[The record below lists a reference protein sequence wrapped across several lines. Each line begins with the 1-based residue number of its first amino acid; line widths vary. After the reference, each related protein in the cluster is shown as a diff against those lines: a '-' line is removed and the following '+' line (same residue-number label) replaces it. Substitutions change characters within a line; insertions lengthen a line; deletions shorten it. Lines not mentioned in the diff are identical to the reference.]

1 MGTERNGLD
10 MKRNGNGRAALLRGR
25 VGRLVAGLVCCAG
38 TVLAASPR
46 LTYVGESN
54 GVWTASGAWQNEAGE
69 TVDWVDGAVAV
80 IGDTDVQIPEAG
92 VTVEGLEYAPAGGKR
107 YVRGAG
113 RLTVGAA
120 GITMANAV
128 YAEVNLQPKGGLHL
142 AADQTWTATAANG
155 MLCFDGDVPLTAETG
170 VRILVTGGKAV
181 NVRVNARGRLGLD
194 ETVVVEAPSSVSPAS
209 GVGRGFGTPTLILS
223 GTGTRVSFGAQ
234 YDTKEFGMNYASH
247 LVLRDG
253 ADLWMNVYDG
263 QTNGFGV
270 PYVTVDGVATADGSR
285 IRGAAGGVLTLT
297 VFETVFDVAA
307 GHRMTFEP
315 CVVDAPGGAAGV
327 VKRGAGTLAFAGTG
341 TAFSGGV
348 SVEEGTVEF
357 TADATLAGAVSGTVS
372 VAEGK
377 TVRFGFA
384 SSGTFVKTGAGT
396 AVLGWGDVGSDI
408 HVVEGTVEVGGIPA
422 PPQNGLS
429 AWLDATAAASLT
441 TNEAGV
447 VSNWADRRGGTFSA
461 VRHQEHQLPVWTA
474 GALNGLPVLDFG
486 RIAEKTIEGDDRMM
500 AFSSART
507 GIRTVFWVIGSRNG
521 GGFLL
526 GDSQV
531 VDGSKRHFHRGGD
544 YGLTASAPLWGGDWQ
559 DKGVVRAGETWVNG
573 EAVDGTET
581 GLSGAYDLVGWRISE
596 TDDAAGKS
604 AGATWL
610 ASCYAANKG
619 DNYRLTGG
627 QELGELLIYTNRLT
641 DAERDAATAYL
652 ARKWFPQTAAAQT
665 GPTFGT
671 VTLEGEGAT
680 FHAGTAAHLGRLVVK
695 SGCAFAGLGN
705 LTVEE
710 LVFEEGATLRVVYG
724 ADGKVAAPFTG
735 AARIVF
741 PQTMKLEV
749 VVPEGVAPVG
759 TSVLAVASDAVTGVP
774 VWTPAPG
781 VSAVYRVVVDAASG
795 KVSLAVLS
803 GTLFIL
809 R

>member
-1 MGTERNGLD
+1 

-25 VGRLVAGLVCCAG
+25 VGCLVAGLVCCAG

-54 GVWTASGAWQNEAGE
+54 GVWTASRAWQNEAGE
-69 TVDWVDGAVAV
+69 TVAWEDGAVAV
-80 IGDTDVQIPEAG
+80 IGDTDVQVPEAG
-92 VTVEGLEYAPAGGKR
+92 VSVEGLEYAPAEGTRPKR
-107 YVRGAG
+107 YIRGAG
-113 RLTVGAA
+113 KLTVGAA
-120 GITMANAV
+120 GITMANTIDTEA
-128 YAEVNLQPKGGLHL
+128 NLQPKGGLHF
-142 AADQTWTATAANG
+142 AADQTWTATGAGG
-155 MLCFDGDVPLTAETG
+155 MLCFDGDVPLTAKEG
-170 VRILVTGGKAV
+170 VQIRVTGKKAIQ
-181 NVRVNARGRLGLD
+181 VRVNVQGRLGTN
-194 ETVVVEAPSSVSPAS
+194 ETVVIEAPSYISPAHGTVAS
-209 GVGRGFGTPTLILS
+209 GRGLGTPTLILK
-223 GTGTRVSFGAQ
+223 GAGNRVVFGSQ
-234 YDTKEFGMNYASH
+234 WDVKEFGLNYASH

-253 ADLWMNVYDG
+253 ADLWMNMYNG
-263 QTNGFGV
+263 QTNGFSV
-270 PYVTVDGVATADGSR
+270 PLVTVDGTATPDGSR
-285 IRGAAGGVLTLT
+285 IRSDAGNALALTGSEI
-297 VFETVFDVAA
+297 VFNVEE

-315 CVVDAPGGAAGV
+315 RVEDAPGGMAGVV

-348 SVEEGTVEF
+348 SVEAGTVAF

-372 VAEGK
+372 VADRK
-377 TVRFGFA
+377 TVRVGSA
-384 SSGTFVKTGAGT
+384 PGTFTKTGAGT
-396 AVLGWGDVGSDI
+396 AVLGWGDASSDI
-408 HVVEGTVEVGGIPA
+408 HVVEGTVEIGAIPA

-447 VSNWADRRGGTFSA
+447 VSNWADRRGGALGA
-461 VRHQEHQLPVWTA
+461 VRHQDHQLPVWTA
-474 GALNGLPVLDFG
+474 AALNGLPVLDFG
-486 RIAEKTIEGDDRMM
+486 RIAERNVEGDDRMM

-507 GIRTVFWVIGSRNG
+507 EIRTVFWVIGSRNG

-526 GDSQV
+526 GDSQAI
-531 VDGSKRHFHRGGD
+531 DGSKRHFHRGGD
-544 YGLTASAPLWGGDWQ
+544 FGLSASAPLWGDTGQ
-559 DKGVVRAGETWVNG
+559 DKGIVRAGETWVNG
-573 EAVDGTET
+573 TAVDGTKT
-581 GLSGAYDLVGWRISE
+581 GLSGAYDLVGWRISK

-610 ASCYAANKG
+610 ASCYAPGKSE
-619 DNYRLTGG
+619 NYRLTGG

-665 GPTFGT
+665 KSTFGT
-671 VTLEGEGAT
+671 VTLEGQGTTLRAT
-680 FHAGTAAHLGRLVVK
+680 APTHLKKLVVQ
-695 SGCAFAGLGN
+695 SGCTFTDLGN
-705 LTVEE
+705 LTVDD

-741 PQTMKLEV
+741 PQTMKLDV
-749 VVPEGVAPVG
+749 AVPEGVTPVG
-759 TSVLAVASDAVTGVP
+759 TSVLAQASDAVTGVP

-781 VSAVYRVVVDAASG
+781 VSEVYRVVVDAASG

>member
-1 MGTERNGLD
+1 
-10 MKRNGNGRAALLRGR
+10 MKRNGNGRAGRLRGR

-38 TVLAASPR
+38 TVVAASPR

-69 TVDWVDGAVAV
+69 TVDWSDGAFAV
-80 IGDTDVQIPEAG
+80 IGDTDVQVPEAG
-92 VTVEGLEYAPAGGKR
+92 VVVDGLEYAPAGGKR

-113 RLTVGAA
+113 KLTVGAA
-120 GITMANAV
+120 GITLANTV
-128 YAEVNLQPKGGLHL
+128 NAEVNLQPKGGLHF
-142 AADQTWTATAANG
+142 AANQIWTATGAGG
-155 MLCFDGDVPLTAETG
+155 MLCFDGDVPLTASAG
-170 VRILVTGGKAV
+170 VQIHVKGEKSV
-181 NVRVNARGRLGLD
+181 NVRVNVQGRLGPT
-194 ETVVVEAPSSVSPAS
+194 ETVVIEAPSSLSPAV
-209 GVGRGFGTPTLILS
+209 GAVATGRGLGMPTLILS
-223 GTGTRVSFGAQ
+223 GEEGNRAVFGSQWDA
-234 YDTKEFGMNYASH
+234 KEFATNYASH

-253 ADLWMNVYDG
+253 ADIWMSVYNG

-270 PYVTVDGVATADGSR
+270 PRVTVDGAATADGSR
-285 IRGAAGGVLTLT
+285 VRVEAESALALTQS
-297 VFETVFDVAA
+297 ETVFDVAA
-307 GHRMTFEP
+307 ERRMTFEP
-315 CVVDAPGGAAGV
+315 CMVDAPGGAAGV
-327 VKRGAGTLAFAGTG
+327 VKRGAGTLVFSGAG

-348 SVEEGTVEF
+348 SVEEGMVAF

-377 TVRFGFA
+377 TVRFGSVAGPF
-384 SSGTFVKTGAGT
+384 TKTGAGT
-396 AVLGWGDVGSDI
+396 VVLGWGDAGAEI
-408 HVVEGTVEVGGIPA
+408 HVAEGVVEAGEVSA
-422 PPQNGLS
+422 PPPRGLS

-447 VSNWADRRGGTFSA
+447 VSNWADRRGGTFAA
-461 VRHQEHQLPVWTA
+461 VQHPGHQLPVWTTN
-474 GALNGLPVLDFG
+474 ALNGLPVLDFG
-486 RIAEKTIEGDDRMM
+486 RMAESNVEGDDRMM
-500 AFSSART
+500 AFSSLRT
-507 GIRTVFWVIGSRNG
+507 EIRTVFWVIGSKNG

-526 GDSQV
+526 GDSQS
-531 VDGSKRHFHRGGD
+531 DGSKRHFHRGGNF
-544 YGLTASAPLWGGDWQ
+544 GLTADAPLWGGTGQ

-573 EAVDGTET
+573 VAVDGTKT

-596 TDDAAGKS
+596 TDDAAGSS

-610 ASCYAANKG
+610 ASCYAAG
-619 DNYRLTGG
+619 AGENYRLNGG

-665 GPTFGT
+665 VLAFGT
-671 VTLEGEGAT
+671 VMLEGDGAA
-680 FHAGTAAHLGRLVVK
+680 FRATAPTHLERLVVQ
-695 SGCAFAGLGN
+695 SGCTFTDLGN
-705 LTVEE
+705 LTVDE

-724 ADGKVAAPFTG
+724 ADGRVAAPFTG

-741 PQTMKLEV
+741 PQTMKLDV
-749 VVPEGVAPVG
+749 AVPEGVTPVG

-781 VSAVYRVVVDAASG
+781 VSAVYRVVVDAASR
-795 KVSLAVLS
+795 KVSLAVRS

>member
-1 MGTERNGLD
+1 
-10 MKRNGNGRAALLRGR
+10 MKRNGNGGAALLRGH
-25 VGRLVAGLVCCAG
+25 VGRLVAGLACCAG
-38 TVLAASPR
+38 TVLAANPR
-46 LTYVGESN
+46 LTYVGEPN

-69 TVDWVDGAVAV
+69 TVDWSDGAFAV
-80 IGDTDVQIPEAG
+80 IGDTDVQVPEAG
-92 VTVEGLEYAPAGGKR
+92 VVVEGLEYAPAEGKR

-120 GITMANAV
+120 GITLANAV
-128 YAEVNLQPKGGLHL
+128 YAEVNLQPKGGLHF

-155 MLCFDGDVPLTAETG
+155 MLCFDGDVPLTTEAG
-170 VRILVTGGKAV
+170 VRILVTGGKSV
-181 NVRVNARGRLGLD
+181 NVRVNARGRLGPD
-194 ETVVVEAPSSVSPAS
+194 ETVVVEAPSTISPAS
-209 GVGRGFGTPTLILS
+209 GSGRGFGTPTLILS
-223 GTGTRVSFGAQ
+223 GAGTRVSFGAQ
-234 YDTKEFGMNYASH
+234 YDAKELGTNYASH

-253 ADLWMNVYDG
+253 ADLWMNVYNG

-270 PYVTVDGVATADGSR
+270 PRVTVGGAMTADGSR
-285 IRGAAGGVLTLT
+285 IRGTAGGVLALT
-297 VFETVFDVAA
+297 GSETVFDVAA

-327 VKRGAGTLAFAGTG
+327 VKRGAGTLAFSGTG
-341 TAFSGGV
+341 TAFSGGL
-348 SVEEGTVEF
+348 SVEEGTLEL
-357 TADATLAGAVSGTVS
+357 TADVTLAGAVSGTVS

-377 TVRFGFA
+377 TARFGFA
-384 SSGTFVKTGAGT
+384 PSGTFTKTGAGT
-396 AVLGWGDVGSDI
+396 AVLGWGDTGADI
-408 HVVEGTVEVGGIPA
+408 HVVEGAVEVGGIPA

-429 AWLDATAAASLT
+429 AWLDATAAESLT
-441 TNEAGV
+441 TNGAGV

-461 VRHQEHQLPVWTA
+461 VRHQEHQLPVWMA
-474 GALNGLPVLDFG
+474 EALNGLPVLDFG
-486 RIAEKTIEGDDRMM
+486 RIAERNVEGDDRMM

-507 GIRTVFWVIGSRNG
+507 EIRTVFWVIGSRNG

-531 VDGSKRHFHRGGD
+531 VDTSKRHFHRGGD
-544 YGLTASAPLWGGDWQ
+544 FGLSASAPLWGGSWQ

-573 EAVDGTET
+573 AAVDGTKT
-581 GLSGAYDLVGWRISE
+581 GLSGAYDLVAWRISE
-596 TDDAAGKS
+596 TDDADGKS

-610 ASCYAANKG
+610 ASCYAANKS

-665 GPTFGT
+665 VPTFGT
-671 VTLEGEGAT
+671 VTLEGKGAT
-680 FHAGTAAHLGRLVVK
+680 FHAGAAAHLQKLVVR
-695 SGCAFAGLGN
+695 SGCTFTDLGS

-741 PQTMKLEV
+741 PQAMALEV
-749 VVPEGVAPVG
+749 VVPDGVMPVG
-759 TSVLAVASDAVTGVP
+759 TSVLAVAAEGVAGSP
-774 VWTPAPG
+774 AWTPASG
-781 VSAVYRVVVDAASG
+781 VSDVYRVTVDAASG
-795 KVSLAVLS
+795 RISLAVLS

>member
-1 MGTERNGLD
+1 
-10 MKRNGNGRAALLRGR
+10 MKRNGNGRAARLRGR
-25 VGRLVAGLVCCAG
+25 VGRLVAGLVCCTVLLCCAG

-54 GVWTASGAWQNEAGE
+54 GLWTASGAWQNEAGE
-69 TVDWVDGAVAV
+69 TVDWSDGAVAV
-80 IGDTDVQIPEAG
+80 IGDTDVQVPEAG
-92 VTVEGLEYAPAGGKR
+92 VVVEGLEYAPAGGKR

-128 YAEVNLQPKGGLHL
+128 YAEVNLQPKGGLHF
-142 AADQTWTATAANG
+142 ATDQTWTATAANG
-155 MLCFDGDVPLTAETG
+155 MLCFDGDVPLTAEAG
-170 VRILVTGGKAV
+170 VRILVTGGKSV
-181 NVRVNARGRLGLD
+181 NVRVNARGRLGPD
-194 ETVVVEAPSSVSPAS
+194 ETVVIEAPSTISPAS
-209 GVGRGFGTPTLILS
+209 GAGRGFGTPTLILS
-223 GTGTRVSFGAQ
+223 GFGTRVSFGAQ
-234 YDTKEFGMNYASH
+234 YDTKELGTNYASH

-253 ADLWMNVYDG
+253 ADLWMNVYNG

-270 PYVTVDGVATADGSR
+270 PYVTVDGVTTADGSR
-285 IRGAAGGVLTLT
+285 IRGTAGGVLALT
-297 VFETVFDVAA
+297 GSETVFDVAA

-327 VKRGAGTLAFAGTG
+327 VKRGAGTLAFSGTG
-341 TAFSGGV
+341 TVFSGGL
-348 SVEEGTVEF
+348 SVEEGALEL

-384 SSGTFVKTGAGT
+384 ASGTFTKTGAGT
-396 AVLGWGDVGSDI
+396 AVLGWGDAASDI
-408 HVVEGTVEVGGIPA
+408 RVVEGAVEIGDVVA
-422 PPQNGLS
+422 PPQGGLS
-429 AWLDATAAASLT
+429 AWLDATAAESLT
-441 TNEAGV
+441 TNGAGV
-447 VSNWADRRGGTFSA
+447 VSNWADRRGGAFSA

-474 GALNGLPVLDFG
+474 EALNGLPVLDFG

-507 GIRTVFWVIGSRNG
+507 EIRTVFWVIGSRNG

-531 VDGSKRHFHRGGD
+531 VDSCRRHFHRGGD
-544 YGLTASAPLWGGDWQ
+544 FGLTASAPLWGRDGL
-559 DKGVVRAGETWVNG
+559 DKGIVRAGETWVNG
-573 EAVDGTET
+573 AAVDGTKT
-581 GLSGAYDLVGWRISE
+581 GLGGAYDLVAWRISE

-610 ASCYAANKG
+610 ASCYAANKA

-652 ARKWFPQTAAAQT
+652 ARKWFPQTAAART
-665 GPTFGT
+665 VPTFGT

-680 FHAGTAAHLGRLVVK
+680 FHAGAAAHLKRLVVK

-724 ADGKVAAPFTG
+724 ADGKAAAPFTG

-749 VVPEGVAPVG
+749 VVPEGVTPVG
-759 TSVLAVASDAVTGVP
+759 TSVLAVAAEGVVGTP

-781 VSAVYRVVVDAASG
+781 VPDLYRVVVDAASG
-795 KVSLAVLS
+795 RVSLAVLS

>member
-1 MGTERNGLD
+1 

-80 IGDTDVQIPEAG
+80 IGDTDVQVPEAG
-92 VTVEGLEYAPAGGKR
+92 VAVEGLEYAPAGGKR

-181 NVRVNARGRLGLD
+181 NVRVNARGRLGPD
-194 ETVVVEAPSSVSPAS
+194 ETVVAEAPSSISPAS
-209 GVGRGFGTPTLILS
+209 GEGRGFGTPTLILS

-234 YDTKEFGMNYASH
+234 YDTKEFGTNYASH

-253 ADLWMNVYDG
+253 ADLLMNVYDG

-270 PYVTVDGVATADGSR
+270 PYVTVGGVATADGSR
-285 IRGAAGGVLTLT
+285 IRGTAGGVLALT
-297 VFETVFDVAA
+297 GSKTVFDVAA

-315 CVVDAPGGAAGV
+315 CVVGAPGGAAGV
-327 VKRGAGTLAFAGTG
+327 VKRGAGTLAFAGAG
-341 TAFSGGV
+341 TAFSGGL
-348 SVEEGTVEF
+348 SVEEGVLEL
-357 TADATLAGAVSGTVS
+357 TADAVLAGAVSGTVS

-396 AVLGWGDVGSDI
+396 AVLGWGDAGSDI
-408 HVVEGTVEVGGIPA
+408 RVVEGTVEVGDA
-422 PPQNGLS
+422 VPPQNGLS
-429 AWLDATAAASLT
+429 AWLDATAAVSLT

-447 VSNWADRRGGTFSA
+447 VLNWADRRGGAFSA

-474 GALNGLPVLDFG
+474 AALNGLPVLDFG

-500 AFSSART
+500 AFSSACT

-531 VDGSKRHFHRGGD
+531 VDSCRRHFHRGGD
-544 YGLTASAPLWGGDWQ
+544 FGLTASAPLWGSDGQ

-573 EAVDGTET
+573 EAVDGTKT
-581 GLSGAYDLVGWRISE
+581 GLSGAYDLVAWRISG

-610 ASCYAANKG
+610 ASCYAAGKS

-627 QELGELLIYTNRLT
+627 QELGELLVYTNRLT

-652 ARKWFPQTAAAQT
+652 ARKWFPQTAAAET
-665 GPTFGT
+665 KPTFGT
-671 VTLEGEGAT
+671 VTLEGEDAT
-680 FHAGTAAHLGRLVVK
+680 FHAAAAAHLGRLVVT
-695 SGCAFAGLGN
+695 SGCTFAGLGN
-705 LTVEE
+705 LTVDE

-741 PQTMKLEV
+741 PQTMKLDVE
-749 VVPEGVAPVG
+749 VPEGVTPVG
-759 TSVLAVASDAVTGVP
+759 TSVLAVAADAVTGNP
-774 VWTPAPG
+774 VWMPAPG
-781 VSAVYRVVVDAASG
+781 VSAVYRVVVDAASR
-795 KVSLAVLS
+795 KVSLSVRS